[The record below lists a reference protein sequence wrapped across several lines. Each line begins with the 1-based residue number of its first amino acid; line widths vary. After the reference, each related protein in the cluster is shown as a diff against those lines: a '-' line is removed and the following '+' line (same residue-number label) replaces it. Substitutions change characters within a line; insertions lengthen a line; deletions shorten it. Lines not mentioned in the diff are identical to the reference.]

1 METVNRKKKK
11 AGRPV
16 KQVKKE
22 VRAAVRYSRVEYFV
36 IKEKAAQAGISIS
49 NYIREITINGQVMAR
64 LTKEE
69 GHFVRQLVGMSGNIN
84 QLTKACHQQGLLQA
98 MLYFEHFRD
107 QLDVILKK
115 LTP

>member
-84 QLTKACHQQGLLQA
+84 QLTKACRQQGLLQA